1 MDPGTLNFQI
11 KRGVS
16 FGPAR
21 IICRNAAGEIVP
33 LAGWQ
38 AYAHMRKS
46 PDDPVLIDFNP
57 QIASDD
63 ADGLVTLPVIS
74 YAITADLTNGV
85 FFWDLI
91 LQTPDGRRLDPSLS
105 GTVTVATPLT
115 QPGTA

>member
-1 MDPGTLNFQI
+1 MDPGTLNLTI

-38 AYAHMRKS
+38 AYAQMRKS
-46 PDDPVLIDFNP
+46 PDDPVLIDFSPN
-57 QIASDD
+57 IASDD

-74 YAITADLTNGV
+74 YSLTAALSNGV

-105 GTVTVATPLT
+105 GTVTVSTPLT
-115 QPGTA
+115 QPGIA